1 MGLPQVPSTG
11 TSGEVLAA
19 SPGSFL
25 RSPPRFSSMS
35 TCDMDGMLGSSAS
48 AVGGNPLCSSLGD
61 YQTRTSL
68 EFSKLPDDSLR
79 FRGTVEVTNNV
90 HGSSIVSVDK
100 ADQITAR
107 NGRNIQTP
115 ASRIVGFESTGTSS
129 LNDDSSGVS
138 CGLVPSSSAVNVT
151 TNEIVTSGSLVRK
164 RLLSPLNTML
174 FPHEFKGDHLDI
186 GCRTSG
192 TNYPAVG
199 DNFSTPIAHDY
210 KKANIGIKGSFT
222 KPTCSLSSYLEQK
235 SMPLPLDESITETSF
250 FTDGPLLE
258 NKDLVPQNSYRSSPR
273 CDELTKWSNAKIRS
287 GEISIS
293 PKEMISPLHSL
304 SPLGPRLSE
313 RLKIAGG
320 CRTTDKELEDCHSTL
335 RNVKQTLYKSD
346 ADIPFSPEVGEFR
359 IASKLFE
366 DVDIFHRE
374 FLPSS
379 LENSTGVS
387 YSLSH
392 AHGSAPNSHCMRFVR
407 SLSGLSVRRS
417 LVGSFEESLLSGR
430 FISGKP
436 SQRIDGFLAVLSI
449 TGGNFSPQSQKLPFS
464 VTSVE
469 GDCYLLYCA
478 SIHLSGNSALNRS
491 GGQKIKQGLSND
503 GSQIVTSR
511 LRIPVKGRIQLVLSN
526 PEKTP
531 IHTFLCNYNLSDMP
545 AGSKTFLRQKVTLA
559 CSPNSPLSRQG
570 KTDLNSKV
578 IEKKEV
584 ENTAGVDIVHT
595 TRSVDQ
601 KTEIRSEGSNFVDSI
616 DEGDMS
622 KVSPKTGRVSIP
634 SFLVEK
640 SFNNEEYQSSNGKER
655 KCVDACYGTDRKH
668 VHGCSRVNQSSN
680 GALRYALHLRFIC
693 PFPKKSSRS
702 VQRCK
707 SDPLSTP
714 QRTGL
719 DMDGERRFYLYNDL
733 RVVFPQRHSDA
744 DEGKLNVEY
753 HFPDDPKY
761 FDIN

>member
-11 TSGEVLAA
+11 TSEEVQSACL
-19 SPGSFL
+19 GSFL
-25 RSPPRFSSMS
+25 QTPPRFSSMS
-35 TCDMDGMLGSSAS
+35 TCDMDGMLGGSAS
-48 AVGGNPLCSSLGD
+48 QVGGNPLCSSLGD

-68 EFSKLPDDSLR
+68 EFSKLPDHSVG
-79 FRGTVEVTNNV
+79 FRGTAQVTNNV
-90 HGSSIVSVDK
+90 HGLSIVSVDK
-100 ADQITAR
+100 AGQITPR
-107 NGRNIQTP
+107 NGQNILTP
-115 ASRIVGFESTGTSS
+115 ASRIVGFESSGTSS
-129 LNDDSSGVS
+129 LNGDDSKRVS
-138 CGLVPSSSAVNVT
+138 CGHVHSASAVNVT
-151 TNEIVTSGSLVRK
+151 TNEIVTSGSRVRK
-164 RLLSPLNTML
+164 RLLSSLNTML
-174 FPHEFKGDHLDI
+174 FPDQFEGDRLNI

-192 TNYPAVG
+192 ANYPAVS
-199 DNFSTPIAHDY
+199 DNFSTSVAHDY
-210 KKANIGIKGSFT
+210 KKANVGSKRSFT
-222 KPTCSLSSYLEQK
+222 MPTWSLSSCLEQK
-235 SMPLPLDESITETSF
+235 SMAHDSGIMESIF
-250 FTDGPLLE
+250 FTNGPLLE
-258 NKDLVPQNSYRSSPR
+258 NEDIGPRNSYQSAPR
-273 CDELTKWSNAKIRS
+273 CDELRKRTNAKIQS
-287 GEISIS
+287 GAISIP
-293 PKEMISPLHSL
+293 PKEVISPLHPL

-320 CRTTDKELEDCHSTL
+320 CRSTDKELEDCHSTL
-335 RNVKQTLYKSD
+335 RNVKQTLDKSD
-346 ADIPFSPEVGEFR
+346 ADILFSPELGEFK
-359 IASKLFE
+359 IASKLLE
-366 DVDIFHRE
+366 DVDVFHRE

-379 LENSTGVS
+379 LENSTGIS
-387 YSLSH
+387 YSLS
-392 AHGSAPNSHCMRFVR
+392 HGSAPNSQCM
-407 SLSGLSVRRS
+407 SGLSVGRS

-436 SQRIDGFLAVLSI
+436 SQRINGFLAVLSI

-478 SIHLSGNSALNRS
+478 SIHLSRNSALNRS
-491 GGQKIKQGLSND
+491 GVQKIKRGLSND
-503 GSQIVTSR
+503 GSPIVTSR

-531 IHTFLCNYNLSDMP
+531 IHTFLCNYDLSDMP

-559 CSPNSPLSRQG
+559 CSPNSSQSGHG

-601 KTEIRSEGSNFVDSI
+601 KTEIRSEDTNFVDSI
-616 DEGDMS
+616 DEGDIS
-622 KVSPKTGRVSIP
+622 NLSPKLGRGSNAL
-634 SFLVEK
+634 FLVEK
-640 SFNNEEYQSSNGKER
+640 SLNNGEYRSSNGKER
-655 KCVDACYGTDRKH
+655 EFADACYGTDRKH
-668 VHGCSRVNQSSN
+668 GHVCSRFNQNSN

-693 PFPKKSSRS
+693 PFPKKSSRT

-733 RVVFPQRHSDA
+733 RVVFPQRHADA
-744 DEGKLNVEY
+744 DEGELNVEY
-753 HFPDDPKY
+753 HFPEDPKY